1 MGAPSRAEGGEPAVA
16 TGAPPGPAD
25 VVARGRI
32 GARFAERREEGR
44 CALVAYLTA
53 GFPEPSGTVAAM
65 EALADGGAD
74 VIELGIP
81 FSDPLADG
89 PTVQRSSFVA
99 LQRGMTTRKALALL
113 SEFRRRRD
121 TPVVLMTYVNPVIR
135 YGTRDFCVAARAA
148 GADGIILT
156 DLPVG
161 SDPELESAAA
171 SSGLDLVRLV
181 APTTTGDRAQE
192 VAAGGSGFL
201 YYISRTG
208 VTGARAEL
216 PPGLADEVRA
226 VKSRVR
232 LPVAVGFGISTPE
245 QAAAVAGVAD
255 GVVVGSALIRRIE
268 EEGVAG
274 ASHFVAALR
283 SAMDGAPQG

>member
-1 MGAPSRAEGGEPAVA
+1 VL
-16 TGAPPGPAD
+16 
-25 VVARGRI
+25 I
-32 GARFAERREEGR
+32 
-44 CALVAYLTA
+44 AYVTA
-53 GFPEPSGTVAAM
+53 GFPSTEETVPLL
-65 EALADGGAD
+65 EALADAGAD
-74 VIELGIP
+74 VLELGIP

-89 PTVQRSSFVA
+89 PTVQHSSFVA

-113 SEFRRRRD
+113 SEFRRRRT
-121 TPVVLMTYVNPVIR
+121 TPVVLMTYLNPVLR

-181 APTTTGDRAQE
+181 APTTTGERVRE

-226 VKSRVR
+226 VKSRVT

-255 GVVVGSALIRRIE
+255 GVVVGSALIQRIE
-268 EEGVAG
+268 EKGVAG
-274 ASHFVAALR
+274 AGDFIAGLR
-283 SAMDGAPQG
+283 GAMDGAPHG